1 MNRFEK
7 ILATFVDTT
16 NKRAQKG
23 ILSIISA
30 PEKGNV
36 LYESGTI
43 CSTLSHYL
51 DNMFIQEQGRS
62 IVFKMSM
69 SECKYFIFAHI
80 NNIKIA
86 LDLNNKNEA
95 GEWNIVN
102 LDTKYIVTK
111 TMGRFFGYKI
121 WAWLDRGKDICNE

>member
-1 MNRFEK
+1 MNRFDK

-69 SECKYFIFAHI
+69 SECNYFIFAHI

-86 LDLNNKNEA
+86 LDLNNKNDA

-102 LDTKYIVTK
+102 LYTKYIVTK
-111 TMGRFFGYKI
+111 TMVSIFGYKI
-121 WAWLDRGKDICNE
+121 WEWLDRGKDICNE